1 MKVTFLG
8 TGTSQGVPVIGSDDP
23 VCLSIDFRDKR
34 LRSSILIENDDQTF
48 VIDTGPDFR
57 QQMLRERVK
66 KLDAVIFTHQHKDH
80 TAGLD
85 DIRSFYFKQEKDM
98 PVYAKKEVIEQLKME
113 FAYMFAEFKYPGVAS
128 LDIHEI
134 SNQPFSIGP
143 TTFTPIEVLH
153 YKLPIYGYRIKDF
166 TYITDAKYIDD
177 KELEKVNGSKILVLN
192 ALQHDPHISHLTLSE
207 ALEIVKKVDVEQV
220 YLTHISYKL
229 GFHAE
234 VSKEL
239 PEGVHLAYDGL
250 KLNID

>member
-57 QQMLRERVK
+57 QQMLRERIK

-113 FAYMFAEFKYPGVAS
+113 FAYMFAQFKYPGVAS

-134 SNQPFSIGP
+134 NNEPFRIGS

-192 ALQHDPHISHLTLSE
+192 TLQHDPHISHLTLSE
-207 ALEIVKKVDVEQV
+207 ALEIIKKVDVEQV